1 MNSKTLST
9 AVQMRLVE
17 SQYQDEFYRGSQ
29 FPWHRW
35 HPGYY
40 SNHGSYPT
48 VCSDGRP
55 LEQKFQDIQ
64 DSLRI
69 GRGVLI
75 SSEWARTK
83 AGRVDFWIPDR
94 KWAIKFL
101 GNDQLQQYLSWFKRS
116 GNCYG
121 WSRLSWGSVGL
132 HLCGSQQQV
141 NSRVQGNIQG
151 IVNQSL
157 TDARLQY
164 WWQLICGSTPA
175 GCSYTT

>member
-64 DSLRI
+64 DSPRI
-69 GRGVLI
+69 GRGFRSLLNGRGPRRAELIFGYLIESGLSSSWETINCNNISQGSKAVAIVMVEADSHGDLLACTFVVLNNKSI
-75 SSEWARTK
+75 PECKGIFK
-83 AGRVDFWIPDR
+83 A
-94 KWAIKFL
+94 
-101 GNDQLQQYLSWFKRS
+101 S
-116 GNCYG
+116 
-121 WSRLSWGSVGL
+121 
-132 HLCGSQQQV
+132 
-141 NSRVQGNIQG
+141 
-151 IVNQSL
+151 
-157 TDARLQY
+157 
-164 WWQLICGSTPA
+164 
-175 GCSYTT
+175 

>member
-1 MNSKTLST
+1 M
-9 AVQMRLVE
+9 
-17 SQYQDEFYRGSQ
+17 
-29 FPWHRW
+29 
-35 HPGYY
+35 
-40 SNHGSYPT
+40 
-48 VCSDGRP
+48 CGRP

-101 GNDQLQQYLSWFKRS
+101 GNDQLQQYLSWFKHS

-132 HLCGSQQQV
+132 QLCDSEQQV

-151 IVNQSL
+151 IINQSL

-164 WWQLICGSTPA
+164 WWQLICGVNSCRLFMHNLKSNRPWKNTA
-175 GCSYTT
+175 RQRYDFVQCAYGRINIRLSSYASGSRGVD